1 METERKEKHRF
12 SHSQLPLKAYTQSSC
27 CEHSLVSKQ
36 HKERSSHAKSERF
49 HFQNQKILE
58 SLTCTARSPVEGQ
71 TQMSVSP
78 VILLLGYNL
87 TC

>member
-1 METERKEKHRF
+1 METKREEKPQF

-27 CEHSLVSKQ
+27 GEHSLVSKQ
-36 HKERSSHAKSERF
+36 HKERLSHAKPERL

-78 VILLLGYNL
+78 TILLLVYSL